1 MIKQL
6 KQLFSDTL
14 IYGIGY
20 IVPRLVTF
28 LLLPFYTNI
37 LTTSDYGIITQG
49 MVFAG
54 ILKILY
60 KYGSDSALIRFYDNT
75 DPGPARQSVFS
86 TLFWS
91 VTVTS
96 LLLSGVVLLFRG
108 NLAALLFDD
117 ARRTGLILLLT
128 GIIVFDT
135 LDILPRTLLRIHEK
149 PVYYSTINLV
159 NVIVTFVLNIVFIAY
174 LSMGAAGA
182 FLANLIA
189 SGSLLLFL
197 IPAMSRDLGLT
208 ISLPRWKELMAFGFP
223 LIQVGLASMVMELI
237 DRPILKEMTNLATV
251 GLYGAG
257 YKLGIFMMLVMA
269 AFNFAWQPFFVKVG
283 RQENGPRIFATIFTY
298 FMFLVC
304 GLFIVLTLLLKY
316 IVATPVFGF
325 TLLGKGFLPAITI
338 VPIVFA
344 AYIFYGAYLNF
355 LPGVYLKK
363 KSGRLALYTTIGA
376 VVNVAGNLLLIPVW
390 GIRGAALATM
400 IGYLV
405 MAVLLYFTQQSL
417 YPTPYRWDK
426 ISITLGVTGAILLV
440 FYLFQPGI
448 YVRLLLILSYV
459 IFHLVLGFIRFD
471 ELRRIT
477 RLFQFRKRG

>member
-1 MIKQL
+1 MIKQV
-6 KQLFSDTL
+6 KQLFSDTF

-37 LTTSDYGIITQG
+37 LTQTDYGIITQG

-54 ILKILY
+54 LLKILY
-60 KYGSDSALIRFYDNT
+60 KYGTDSALIRFYDNT
-75 DPGPARQSVFS
+75 EPSHSRKTIYS

-91 VTVTS
+91 VTITS
-96 LLLSGVVLLFRG
+96 LLLSGIVLLFTHD
-108 NLAALLFDD
+108 LSALLFNDSK
-117 ARRTGLILLLT
+117 RTTLILLLT
-128 GIIVFDT
+128 GIIIFDT

-149 PVYYSTINLV
+149 PIYYSTINLV
-159 NVIVTFVLNIVFIAY
+159 NVLITFGLNILFIAY
-174 LSMGAAGA
+174 LSMGVTGA

-197 IPAMSRDLGLT
+197 LPAMFRDLGFT
-208 ISLPRWKELMAFGFP
+208 FSIPRWKELLAFGLP

-283 RQENGPRIFATIFTY
+283 QQDDGPHLFATIFTY
-298 FMFLVC
+298 FLFIIC
-304 GLFIVLTLLLKY
+304 GLFIVLTMLLKY
-316 IVATPVFGF
+316 IVTTPVFGY
-325 TLLGKGFLPAITI
+325 TLIGKAFLPAITI
-338 VPIVFA
+338 SPIIFA
-344 AYIFYGAYLNF
+344 AYIFYGVYLNF

-363 KSGRLALYTTIGA
+363 RSGRLAIYTTIGA
-376 VVNVAGNLLLIPVW
+376 IVNVIGNLLLIPVW
-390 GIRGAALATM
+390 GIQGAAMATM

-405 MAVLLYFTQQSL
+405 MAVLLYFTQQAL
-417 YPTPYRWDK
+417 YPTPYQWNK
-426 ISITLGVTGAILLV
+426 VTITLGITGAIILI
-440 FYLFQPGI
+440 FYIFHPGI
-448 YVRLLLILSYV
+448 LVRLLLIASYG
-459 IFHLVLGFIRFD
+459 IFHLVFGFIRPE
-471 ELRRIT
+471 ELRRLTKIVQA
-477 RLFQFRKRG
+477 RSRR

>member
-20 IVPRLVTF
+20 IFPRLVTF

-37 LTTSDYGIITQG
+37 LTKSDYGIITQG

-60 KYGSDSALIRFYDNT
+60 KYGTDSALIRFYDNAES
-75 DPGPARQSVFS
+75 PQSKRTVFS

-96 LLLSGVVLLFRG
+96 LVLSVVVLLFRG
-108 NLAALLFDD
+108 SLAALLFDD
-117 ARRTGLILLLT
+117 SQRTTLILLLT

-159 NVIVTFVLNIVFIAY
+159 NVIVTFALNIVFIAY

-197 IPAMSRDLGLT
+197 LPAMARDLGLT
-208 ISLPRWKELMAFGFP
+208 LSWPRWKELMAFGLP
-223 LIQVGLASMVMELI
+223 LIQVGLAGMVMELI

-283 RQENGPRIFATIFTY
+283 RQEDGPRIFATIFTY
-298 FMFLVC
+298 FMFIVC
-304 GLFIVLTLLLKY
+304 GLFIFLTLLLKY
-316 IVATPVFGF
+316 IVTTPVFGF
-325 TLLGKGFLPAITI
+325 TLIGKDFLPAITI

-376 VVNVAGNLLLIPVW
+376 IVNIAGNLLLIPVW
-390 GIRGAALATM
+390 GIQGAALATM

-405 MAVLLYFTQQSL
+405 MAGLLYFTQQSL

-426 ISITLGVTGAILLV
+426 VGITVGITGAILLI
-440 FYLFQPGI
+440 FYLGHPGI
-448 YVRLLLILSYV
+448 YVRLLLILSYI
-459 IFHLVLGFIRFD
+459 IFHFILGFIRFD

-477 RLFQFRKRG
+477 RLFQFRKRE